1 MAAITPGTGGTLKS
15 SILENAFH
23 EALNQCISYER
34 DATKNPSS
42 LRNITL
48 SINLADNK
56 ATGTF
61 SFGLTKEISTS
72 GSITHTVSE
81 YLTSTGFSSGT
92 GGTIV
97 SNTIASAILEIAERL
112 QTLEANSAKNPTAL
126 QQITGI
132 TYDSEQLSVS
142 GTFDYAVLSSVD
154 SAGNISISAKPYLLD

>member
-1 MAAITPGTGGTLKS
+1 MTAITPGTGGTIKS
-15 SILENAFH
+15 TTLENAFH
-23 EALNQCISYER
+23 EALNQCIGYER
-34 DATKNPSS
+34 DTSKNPSN

-48 SINLADNK
+48 SINLADNR

-61 SFGLTKEISTS
+61 SFGLTKEISST

-97 SNTIASAILEIAERL
+97 SNTIASAILEIAERI

-132 TYDSEQLSVS
+132 NYDSEQLTVA
-142 GTFDYAVLSSVD
+142 GTFDYAVVSTVD
-154 SAGNISISAKPYLLD
+154 TTGNISISAKPYLLD

>member
-1 MAAITPGTGGTLKS
+1 MTTITPGTGGTIKS
-15 SILENAFH
+15 TTLENAFH
-23 EALNQCISYER
+23 EALTLCIGYER
-34 DATKNPSS
+34 DTAKNPSN

-61 SFGLTKEISTS
+61 SFGLTKEISAT
-72 GSITHTVSE
+72 GSITHTTAE
-81 YLTSTGFSSGT
+81 YLTNTAFASGT

-97 SNTIASAILEIAERL
+97 SNTIASAILEIAERI
-112 QTLEANSAKNPTAL
+112 QTLEANSLKNPTAI

-142 GTFDYAVLSSVD
+142 GTFDYAVVSIVD
-154 SAGNISISAKPYLLD
+154 ATGKTVISAKPYLVD